1 MCGQSNCSRL
11 IAKLR
16 EPGNSFQ
23 VPFFFFGS
31 GFALSPRS
39 ARARGRI
46 GQKKENMIPP
56 PAAPQDP
63 TSQAMMSL
71 AAGAGFKSFAE
82 ATNKLTQSGQD
93 LNTLMGMPNFPMF
106 LAGAGAKDLGNS
118 MELVQMIQKAMEPP
132 KVPEGPPP
140 QDMAAAAQM
149 VASKLGP
156 GLQGMLPPPPGMGP
170 AGGMPPPM
178 GGGMP
183 PPNPQGMY

>member
-1 MCGQSNCSRL
+1 
-11 IAKLR
+11 
-16 EPGNSFQ
+16 
-23 VPFFFFGS
+23 
-31 GFALSPRS
+31 
-39 ARARGRI
+39 
-46 GQKKENMIPP
+46 
-56 PAAPQDP
+56 
-63 TSQAMMSL
+63 MMSL

-82 ATNKLTQSGQD
+82 ATSKLTQSGQD
-93 LNTLMGMPNFPMF
+93 LNSLMGMPNFPMF

-118 MELVQMIQKAMEPP
+118 LELVKMIQEAMAPP

-149 VASKLGP
+149 VAAKLGP

-183 PPNPQGMY
+183 PPPGMGPAGGMPPPMGGGMPPPRPQGMY